1 VNSRRDFIRTSAALG
16 IGGFSATRLLEAL
29 AGQPME
35 ATQAS
40 AARAAAQPL
49 DLAEWSYFWIGVEQA
64 HLARG
69 TTVNGKQMYVE
80 YWIPSLVRHPLPIV
94 LVHGGGGQGLD
105 WMGTPDGRPG
115 WVTHL
120 LQEGF
125 KVYVVDRP
133 GHGRS
138 PFHPD
143 LHGPFPPQTN
153 TLESMSGQFT
163 PPNASRPASGPYRP
177 LHNQWPGTGEIGSP
191 DLDQLVASQG
201 GSYVATGGTV
211 SPGAAPAGGRGGRGS
226 QGGAPQGGAPAAAF
240 AVPPPP
246 VDGGA
251 AAGAE
256 TAHMVWRHRGAMLL
270 DKIGSAIIMTHSAGG
285 PFGWLVAEIRPNL
298 VKGIICIEGG
308 GAPFGGQNI
317 WGMSTI
323 PVAYDPPV
331 SDPADIKTT
340 LVTSAEPGMQPYR
353 LQEEPA
359 RKLKHL
365 QGIPIVI
372 VTAEA
377 SFASPGNPGA
387 IAYFKQAGCKAE
399 ELRLVDHGIHGNGHM
414 MMVEKNN
421 RQVLQPILE
430 WIQKNVPA
438 SGARASAAQKTT
450 PNGKKP
456 ETALKLADQGF
467 FWVGTEHKNVPYGTI
482 ISGQM
487 YVQYLT
493 PAQVRHPYPVVLV
506 HGGSGQMLHY
516 MGTGDGAA
524 GWTHYY
530 VQEGYRVYLV
540 DRPGQGRAPYH
551 PDALGPIAPQPTY
564 AAVVPDFKR
573 AAVGP
578 NRQWPGT
585 GDVTDPLVDQFMASQ
600 NAAPQDQ
607 AMAQALWASR
617 GAELL
622 DKIGPAI
629 VQTHSAGGP
638 FGWLVADRRP
648 TLVKAIVCVEAGG
661 SPFQTPWGLTAVPIA
676 YDPPVSDPKEL
687 TTRDVIPPPESA
699 VQPYR
704 LQTDPPRT
712 LKNLQRMP
720 IVYVTAEKS
729 GRTQGPAVVAFL
741 KQAGCDAE
749 ELQLKDRGILGNGH
763 FMMFENNRRQ
773 VFDVIRGWI
782 EQKLPA
788 KS

>member
-1 VNSRRDFIRTSAALG
+1 VSSRRDFIRSAAFG
-16 IGGFSATRLLEAL
+16 IGGLSSTTWLDAL
-29 AGQPME
+29 VADARQAQTAGQ
-35 ATQAS
+35 Q
-40 AARAAAQPL
+40 AAAPPL
-49 DLAEWSYFWIGVEQA
+49 DLAEWSYFWVGVEQA

-80 YWIPSLVRHPLPIV
+80 YWIPSLIRHPLPVV

-115 WVTHL
+115 WVTFL

-125 KVYVVDRP
+125 RVYVVDRP

-163 PPNASRPASGPYRP
+163 PPNSSRPAVGPYRP
-177 LHNQWPGTGEIGSP
+177 LHNQWPGTGEVGSP
-191 DLDQLVASQG
+191 ELDQLVASQG
-201 GSYVATGGTV
+201 GSYVVA
-211 SPGAAPAGGRGGRGS
+211 AAPAGAGPAAGGGRGV
-226 QGGAPQGGAPAAAF
+226 QGGALQSGAPAPAAV
-240 AVPPPP
+240 AAAPPP
-246 VDGGA
+246 VDGGT

-256 TAHMVWRHRGAMLL
+256 SAHLVWRQRGAMLL
-270 DKIGSAIIMTHSAGG
+270 DKIGPAIIMTHSAGG
-285 PFGWLVAEIRPNL
+285 PFGWLVAEARPNL

-308 GAPFGGQNI
+308 GGPFSGQNI

-323 PVAYDPPV
+323 PVAYEPPV

-340 LVTSAEPGMQPYR
+340 VVTPTEPGLQPYR

-359 RKLKHL
+359 RKLKNL

-377 SFASPGNPGA
+377 SFASPGNPAA
-387 IAYFKQAGCKAE
+387 IAFFKQAGCKAE
-399 ELRLVDHGIHGNGHM
+399 ELRLADRGIHGNGHM

-438 SGARASAAQKTT
+438 SGARASASQPA
-450 PNGKKP
+450 PRSAANGKRP
-456 ETALKLADQGF
+456 ETAMKLADQGF
-467 FWVGTEHKNVPYGTI
+467 FWVGAEHKKMPYGTI

-506 HGGSGQMLHY
+506 HGGNGQMLHY
-516 MGTGDGAA
+516 MGTGDGAG
-524 GWTHYY
+524 GWAHYY

-540 DRPGQGRAPYH
+540 DRSGQGRAPFH
-551 PDALGPIAPQPTY
+551 PDALGPMGPQPMY
-564 AAVVPDFKR
+564 AGPIADFKR
-573 AAVGP
+573 AATGP
-578 NRQWPGT
+578 NRRWTGT
-585 GDVTDPLVDQFMASQ
+585 GDVTDPLLDQFMASQ
-600 NAAPQDQ
+600 NPPPQDQ
-607 AMAQALWASR
+607 AFAQRLWASR
-617 GAELL
+617 GAALL

-629 VQTHSAGGP
+629 MQTHSAGAP
-638 FGWLVADRRP
+638 FGWLTADQRP
-648 TLVKAIVCVEAGG
+648 KLVKAMVCVEGG
-661 SPFQTPWGLTAVPIA
+661 GMPLETFT
-676 YDPPVSDPKEL
+676 
-687 TTRDVIPPPESA
+687 
-699 VQPYR
+699 
-704 LQTDPPRT
+704 
-712 LKNLQRMP
+712 NLRGMP
-720 IVYVTAEKS
+720 IVYVTAERS
-729 GRTQGPAVVAFL
+729 GRTQGGPLVASL
-741 KQAGCDAE
+741 KQAGCDAD

-763 FMMFENNRRQ
+763 FMMLETNRRQ

-788 KS
+788 RS

>member
-1 VNSRRDFIRTSAALG
+1 MSTRRDFIRSAALG
-16 IGGFSATRLLEAL
+16 IGGLSSTRLLDA
-29 AGQPME
+29 M
-35 ATQAS
+35 
-40 AARAAAQPL
+40 AAYTPQTPAAALQPTAAPV

-69 TTVNGKQMYVE
+69 TTTSGKQMYVE
-80 YWIPSLVRHPLPIV
+80 YWIPSLVRYPLPIV

-115 WVTHL
+115 WVTYL

-143 LHGPFPPQTN
+143 LHGPFPAQTN
-153 TLESMSGQFT
+153 TLEGMSGQFT
-163 PPNASRPASGPYRP
+163 PPNASRPAVGPYRP
-177 LHNQWPGTGEIGSP
+177 LHNQWPGTGEVGSP
-191 DLDQLVASQG
+191 ELDQLVASQG
-201 GSYVATGGTV
+201 GSYVT
-211 SPGAAPAGGRGGRGS
+211 GAAPA
-226 QGGAPQGGAPAAAF
+226 AAA
-240 AVPPPP
+240 APPPAP
-246 VDGGA
+246 LDGGT

-256 TAHMVWRHRGAMLL
+256 TAHMVWRQRGAMLL
-270 DKIGSAIIMTHSAGG
+270 DKIGPAIVMTHSAGG
-285 PFGWLVAEIRPNL
+285 PFGWLVAEVRPTL

-308 GAPFGGQNI
+308 GAPFSGQNA

-331 SDPADIKTT
+331 SDPADIKTRV
-340 LVTSAEPGMQPYR
+340 VTPAEPGLQPYR

-359 RKLKHL
+359 RKLKNL

-387 IAYFKQAGCKAE
+387 VAYFKQAGCKAE
-399 ELRLVDHGIHGNGHM
+399 ELRLAERGIHGNGHM
-414 MMVEKNN
+414 MMIEKNN

-438 SGARASAAQKTT
+438 SAARASATET
-450 PNGKKP
+450 PRQTPAGRRS
-456 ETALKLADQGF
+456 ETAMKLADQGF
-467 FWVGTEHKNVPYGTI
+467 FWVGTEHKKLPYGTI

-493 PAQVRHPYPVVLV
+493 PAQVRHPFPVVLV
-506 HGGSGQMLHY
+506 HGGGGQMLHY
-516 MGTGDGAA
+516 LGTGDGVA
-524 GWTHYY
+524 GWAHYY
-530 VQEGYRVYLV
+530 AQEGYRVYLV
-540 DRPGQGRAPYH
+540 DRPGHGRSPYH
-551 PDALGPIAPQPTY
+551 PDALGPIGAQATY
-564 AAVVPDFKR
+564 AAVVSELKR
-573 AAVGP
+573 AATGP
-578 NRQWPGT
+578 HRQWSGT
-585 GDVTDPLVDQFMASQ
+585 ADVSDPLVDQFMASQ

-607 AMAQALWASR
+607 AMARALWSSR
-617 GAELL
+617 GAALL

-638 FGWLVADRRP
+638 FGWLVADQRP
-648 TLVKAIVCVEAGG
+648 KLVKAIVCVEGG
-661 SPFQTPWGLTAVPIA
+661 AMPFETFT
-676 YDPPVSDPKEL
+676 
-687 TTRDVIPPPESA
+687 
-699 VQPYR
+699 
-704 LQTDPPRT
+704 
-712 LKNLQRMP
+712 NLRGIP

-729 GRTQGPAVVAFL
+729 GRTQGSTIVASL
-741 KQAGCDAE
+741 KQASCDAE
-749 ELQLKDRGILGNGH
+749 ELQLKERGILGNGH

-782 EQKLPA
+782 EQKVPA
-788 KS
+788 RS